1 MGLSARYKR
10 RPIRTK
16 SGFWMK
22 ISNKLHYCVTSLY
35 TSCSGKASYKF
46 CWEFR

>member
-22 ISNKLHYCVTSLY
+22 TNNKLQYYVTSLY
-35 TSCSGKASYKF
+35 TSCSDKASYKF

>member
-10 RPIRTK
+10 RPIRTF
-16 SGFWMK
+16 SQWFMK
-22 ISNKLHYCVTSLY
+22 VNRKLTYSSLKIY

-46 CWEFR
+46 YWHLN